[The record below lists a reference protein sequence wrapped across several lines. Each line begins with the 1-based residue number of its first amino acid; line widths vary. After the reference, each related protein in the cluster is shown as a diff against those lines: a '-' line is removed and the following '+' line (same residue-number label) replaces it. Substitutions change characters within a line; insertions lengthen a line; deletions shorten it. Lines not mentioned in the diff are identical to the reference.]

1 MDHISDSTVR
11 RLSNYLRVLDEL
23 ERTSEDMVSS
33 QRLAEKSGVTPAQVR
48 KDLSYF
54 GSFGRRGLG
63 YVVGHLRDEI
73 RAILGLNK
81 RWRVALVGA
90 GNIGTALF
98 AYKEFARQGF
108 DIVAVFDSSPER
120 VGETLGE
127 LTIEPMSD
135 FERICSERNIEIGVI
150 ATPARNAQE
159 IADAMVHVGLRGIL
173 NFAPRKLFVPGP
185 VALRTVNMAIE
196 LESLSFALAQAE
208 QAGQAGSGRRRF
220 PLTD

>member
-23 ERTSEDMVSS
+23 ERESNNMISS
-33 QRLAEKSGVTPAQVR
+33 KRLAEKSGVTPAQVR

-63 YVVGHLRDEI
+63 YPVGHLRTEI

-90 GNIGTALF
+90 GNIGSALF

-108 DIVAVFDSSPER
+108 DIVAVFDSAPER
-120 VGETLGE
+120 VGDKLGD
-127 LTIEPMSD
+127 LAIEAMTD
-135 FERICSERNIEIGVI
+135 FERICRERTIEIGVI
-150 ATPARNAQE
+150 ATPARTAQE
-159 IADAMVHVGLRGIL
+159 IADGMVRVGLRGIL
-173 NFAPRKLFVPGP
+173 NFAPRKLFVPGS

-196 LESLSFALAQAE
+196 LESLSFALAQTE
-208 QAGQAGSGRRRF
+208 QARQGRRRF

>member
-11 RLSNYLRVLDEL
+11 RLSNYLRVLEEL
-23 ERTSEDMVSS
+23 DREADGLVSS

-63 YVVGHLRDEI
+63 YSVPHLKGEI
-73 RAILGLNK
+73 RAILGLDR

-90 GNIGTALF
+90 GNIGSALY
-98 AYKEFARQGF
+98 AYKEFGRQGF
-108 DIVAVFDSSPER
+108 DIVAVFDEAADR
-120 VGETLGE
+120 IGQALGE
-127 LTIEPMSD
+127 LVIQPMDD
-135 FERICSERNIEIGVI
+135 FEPVCRERGVEIGVI
-150 ATPARNAQE
+150 ATPAKDAQQV
-159 IADAMVHVGLRGIL
+159 ADLMVRVGLRGIL
-173 NFAPRKLFVPGP
+173 NFASRKLFVPEA

-208 QAGQAGSGRRRF
+208 QSRHGRRRLPF
-220 PLTD
+220 GP

>member
-23 ERTSEDMVSS
+23 EREGEDMVSS
-33 QRLAEKSGVTPAQVR
+33 QGLAAKSGVTPAQVR

-63 YVVGHLRDEI
+63 YSVAPLKTEI

-90 GNIGTALF
+90 GNIGAALF
-98 AYKEFARQGF
+98 SYKEFARQGF
-108 DIVAVFDSSPER
+108 DIVAVFDSAPDR
-120 VGETLGE
+120 VGQALGD
-127 LTIEPMSD
+127 LVIEPMAVFDRVSR
-135 FERICSERNIEIGVI
+135 ERAIEIGVI
-150 ATPARNAQE
+150 ATPAQHAQE
-159 IADAMVHVGLRGIL
+159 IAEAMVKVGLRGIL
-173 NFAPRKLFVPGP
+173 NFAPRKLFVPDT

-196 LESLSFALAQAE
+196 LESLSFALAQNE
-208 QAGQAGSGRRRF
+208 PGRKSGRRF
-220 PLTD
+220 PFGD

>member
-11 RLSNYLRVLDEL
+11 RLSNYLRVLEEL
-23 ERTSEDMVSS
+23 DRDAEGLVSS
-33 QRLAEKSGVTPAQVR
+33 QRLAEKGGVTPAQVR

-63 YVVGHLRDEI
+63 YSVAHLKGEI
-73 RAILGLNK
+73 RAILGLDR

-90 GNIGTALF
+90 GNIGSALY

-108 DIVAVFDSSPER
+108 DIAAVFDDAPDR
-120 VGETLGE
+120 IGQALGD
-127 LTIEPMSD
+127 LVIQPMGD
-135 FERICSERNIEIGVI
+135 FERVCRERSVEIGVI
-150 ATPARNAQE
+150 ATPAKNAQQV
-159 IADAMVHVGLRGIL
+159 ADLMVKVGLRGIL
-173 NFAPRKLFVPGP
+173 NFASRKLFVPAS

-208 QAGQAGSGRRRF
+208 HARQGRRRF
-220 PLTD
+220 PLAD

>member
-1 MDHISDSTVR
+1 MEHISDSTVR

-23 ERTSEDMVSS
+23 DRESEGLVSS

-63 YVVGHLRDEI
+63 YSVAHLRTEV
-73 RAILGLNK
+73 RAILGLDR

-90 GNIGTALF
+90 GNIGSALY

-108 DIVAVFDSSPER
+108 DIVAVFDDDKTR
-120 VGETLGE
+120 AGQALGE
-127 LTIEPMSD
+127 LVIQPMAE
-135 FERICSERNIEIGVI
+135 FERVCRDRSVEIGVI
-150 ATPARNAQE
+150 ATPARDAQQ
-159 IADAMVHVGLRGIL
+159 IADLMVRVGLRGIL
-173 NFAPRKLFVPGP
+173 NFAPRKLFVPP
-185 VALRTVNMAIE
+185 AVALRTVNMAIE

-208 QAGQAGSGRRRF
+208 HARHGRRRF
-220 PLTD
+220 PVG